1 MLQSLRRFKK
11 IDGKH
16 LALVISVNLF
26 VALITSSALGA
37 AIAARL
43 GPTR

>member
-16 LALVISVNLF
+16 LALIISLNLF
-26 VALITSSALGA
+26 VAVI
-37 AIAARL
+37 RC
-43 GPTR
+43 